1 MYLLTADH
9 YIDCDNCWQTSDWLS
24 SCCCQNQLLR
34 PISFDCRQ
42 VDFDNCWQKGDWA
55 ANINL
60 WNVSF
65 DCKPLDCDNCCKQ
78 EDWVAAIIPISTFC
92 QNKPQRWATDLAKQ
106 NHAPT
111 YQSKSYQQRLLA
123 HPHLEMHTAEGQCH
137 DIAMQLT
144 GLIWTGFLSILL
156 LSDDDVAKPVVGDKS
171 FRL

>member
-1 MYLLTADH
+1 MIIVAKKEIEHQPPSQYQPSAK
-9 YIDCDNCWQTSDWLS
+9 TSLKD
-24 SCCCQNQLLR
+24 
-34 PISFDCRQ
+34 
-42 VDFDNCWQKGDWA
+42 
-55 ANINL
+55 
-60 WNVSF
+60 
-65 DCKPLDCDNCCKQ
+65 
-78 EDWVAAIIPISTFC
+78 
-92 QNKPQRWATDLAKQ
+92 DLAKQ